1 VYSPDVLGALIRRVG
16 ADRIIL
22 GTDYPFGEDDP
33 VGTIRKVAGLSS
45 EDVDKIV
52 SQNPAAILGLAI

>member
-1 VYSPDVLGALIRRVG
+1 VYGPGVLEALIRRVG

-33 VGTIRKVAGLSS
+33 VGAIRKVTGVSRM
-45 EDVDKIV
+45 DVDKIV
-52 SQNPAAILGLAI
+52 SQTPAAILGLAI